1 MKKIILEIYSFIL
14 ENEVLDADNKQL
26 IDNIEKYNAGILSNI
41 FNNKENLIEKLK
53 ANEIII
59 SINKL
64 KINELI
70 KQLNGN

>member
-1 MKKIILEIYSFIL
+1 MKKIILEIYSFML

>member
-1 MKKIILEIYSFIL
+1 MKKIILEIYSFML
-14 ENEVLDADNKQL
+14 ENEKLDADNKQL

-53 ANEIII
+53 AIEIII